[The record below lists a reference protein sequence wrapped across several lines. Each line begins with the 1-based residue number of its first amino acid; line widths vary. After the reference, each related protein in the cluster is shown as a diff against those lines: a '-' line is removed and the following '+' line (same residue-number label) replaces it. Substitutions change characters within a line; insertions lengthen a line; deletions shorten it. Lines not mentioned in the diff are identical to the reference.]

1 VGHAHIIIPISYI
14 SICVVSSCKSVQEPQ
29 FKEFKNLRVLDS
41 NSDFVEIAADAV
53 LYNPNVFG
61 INLSGAEF
69 EVSISDEKLGVI
81 RQDEMASIK
90 AGEEFVYPMK
100 AKVDL
105 DNLSKGFLGKL
116 GKALTIFAEGEMDM
130 LVEGHF
136 TVQVMS
142 KDLRIPFSHREKV
155 PIK

>member
-1 VGHAHIIIPISYI
+1 MQNCRFLLLAFVLLGAFSA
-14 SICVVSSCKSVQEPQ
+14 CKSVQEPE
-29 FKEFKNLRVLDS
+29 FKAFKNLRVLDS
-41 NSDFVEIAADAV
+41 NSDYIEIAADAV
-53 LYNPNVFG
+53 LFNPNVFG

-69 EVSISDEKLGVI
+69 EVTISDEKLGVI
-81 RQDEMASIK
+81 QQNEAANIK

-100 AKVDL
+100 ARVDL
-105 DNLSKGFLGKL
+105 GNLTKGFLGKL

-136 TVQVMS
+136 VVQVMN
-142 KDLRIPFSHREKV
+142 KDIRIPFSHREKV